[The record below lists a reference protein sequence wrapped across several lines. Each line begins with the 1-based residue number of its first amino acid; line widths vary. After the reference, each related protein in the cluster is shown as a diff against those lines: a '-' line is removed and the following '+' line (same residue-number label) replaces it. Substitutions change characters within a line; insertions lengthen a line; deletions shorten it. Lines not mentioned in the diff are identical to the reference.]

1 MPDDLPPDLER
12 LTTLR
17 VWHAMWL
24 ERIDRRIAYA
34 QKRQAEEEHGR
45 RNRPRPPDWA
55 VELSRATGEPLQ
67 VHDGECGMKGKQH
80 RAVSR
85 DEARRLLTV
94 DTVPACPFCHPD
106 TQLRI
111 IGDLDVISVG
121 ESPVA
126 YEGRGNGGEGEKVL
140 RLSLVAAVETSA
152 AGQPGHGPFHDPA
165 VFAQALG

>member
-17 VWHAMWL
+17 VWTAMCL
-24 ERIDRRIAYA
+24 ERIDRRIAYV

-45 RNRPRPPDWA
+45 RNRPQPADWV

-67 VHDGECGMKGKQH
+67 VHDGECGMKGKRH

-85 DEARRLLTV
+85 DEARQLLTV

-111 IGDLDVISVG
+111 IGDLAARRDRPGRASNDRAIPPVILPTG
-121 ESPVA
+121 Q
-126 YEGRGNGGEGEKVL
+126 
-140 RLSLVAAVETSA
+140 LVMTA
-152 AGQPGHGPFHDPA
+152 
-165 VFAQALG
+165 